1 MEVTDLVYEQEITL
15 RPAEE
20 VRKELLSKN
29 YEDNYTDAYL
39 RVLKRSEYEDGKV
52 LKFRNFYDNYK
63 GDDRIAVFG
72 SHTVFFFWMFE
83 ESRMPNVDIPSVEE
97 TEEIDFLMEDI

>member
-1 MEVTDLVYEQEITL
+1 MEVTDLFYGQEITL

-20 VRKELLSKN
+20 VRKELLRKN
-29 YEDNYTDAYL
+29 YEDNYTKAYL

-52 LKFRNFYDNYK
+52 LRFRNFYDNYN
-63 GDDRIAVFG
+63 GDDRIAVVG
-72 SHTVFFFWMFE
+72 SPTLFFFWMFE
-83 ESRMPNVDIPSVEE
+83 ESSISNIDIPSVEE

>member
-15 RPAEE
+15 RPAKE

-29 YEDNYTDAYL
+29 YDDNYTSAYL
-39 RVLKRSEYEDGKV
+39 RVLERNEYVDGKV

-63 GDDRIAVFG
+63 GDDRIAVVG
-72 SHTVFFFWMFE
+72 SPTVFFFWMFE
-83 ESRMPNVDIPSVEE
+83 ESRIQNIDIPSVEE